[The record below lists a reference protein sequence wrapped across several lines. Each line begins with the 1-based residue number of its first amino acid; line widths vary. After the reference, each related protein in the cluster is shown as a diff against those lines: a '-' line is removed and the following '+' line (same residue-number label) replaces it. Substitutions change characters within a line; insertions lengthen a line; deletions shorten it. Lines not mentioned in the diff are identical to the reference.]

1 MTPTDLA
8 AAKRAAQS
16 LIWQEDDPDDA
27 KAVLVARAFAALL
40 EERNAVLAER
50 QWRPIETAP
59 DSPPALLVWLADEGF
74 ATEAYMRDWESD
86 GEKGR
91 DLFLPAMD
99 QYADEHTVTHWM
111 PMPSRPSLKGGRHE

>member
-59 DSPPALLVWLADEGF
+59 KDGTMIMLGHPDFPA
-74 ATEAYMRDWESD
+74 EAGWWEYGSWFQGWCCGGHRSD
-86 GEKGR
+86 MYGPSFE
-91 DLFLPAMD
+91 P
-99 QYADEHTVTHWM
+99 THWQ
-111 PMPSRPSLKGGRHE
+111 PVVAPPEGGRHE